1 MIVIMYGTKLA
12 GLMVWPRAWVLHD
25 TSALKRGLLLAQRQ
39 ALDHVDTGS
48 LRFLHV
54 RGVAPASRVVYRY
67 DLV

>member
-1 MIVIMYGTKLA
+1 
-12 GLMVWPRAWVLHD
+12 MVWPGAWVLHD

-54 RGVAPASRVVYRY
+54 RGVAPASRVGYRY